1 MKPHPLLIQL
11 AMLTT
16 MVLWGVSFVA
26 SKIVL
31 DRIGPLPYMGFRF
44 LLAAGVLA
52 LLVLVIGPPR
62 FSRRTHALIALTALA
77 EPIAYFL
84 FESYG
89 LSIIG
94 ATTTSL
100 IIALV
105 PLAVMV
111 MAAIF
116 LGEAMHLRGV
126 IAVLVSIAGIP
137 LLVFGEEL
145 LVSGASLGGAAGD
158 ALRGAVTTGDP
169 LAEIDPTRRILGV
182 LLVLGAV
189 FSAAGYITLA
199 RSLTQ
204 KHDPIRLTILQ
215 TWWGALFFFV
225 LWQMTTPGFSTVADL
240 PSLVWGALVFLV
252 IGATVAAF
260 LLYNW
265 ALKYERAATAA
276 LYINAI
282 PVITA
287 VTAWVVLDE
296 RLVPVQLVGA
306 ACVLGA
312 VRLSTWRSTVRRA
325 TTPLPEA

>member
-62 FSRRTHALIALTALA
+62 FSRRTHGLIALTALA

-89 LSIIG
+89 LSIVG

-111 MAAIF
+111 MAALF

-126 IAVLVSIAGIP
+126 IAVVVSIAGIA
-137 LLVFGEEL
+137 LLVFGEDL
-145 LVSGASLGGAAGD
+145 IGSGGGIGG
-158 ALRGAVTTGDP
+158 ALRGTITGSDSP
-169 LAEIDPTRRILGV
+169 VAAIDPSRKLLGV

-189 FSAAGYITLA
+189 FAAAGYITLA

-225 LWQMTTPGFSTVADL
+225 LWQVTTPGFSTVADL
-240 PSLVWGALVFLV
+240 PSIVWGALVFLV
-252 IGATVAAF
+252 IGATVTAF

-296 RLVPVQLVGA
+296 RLVPIQLVGA

-312 VRLSTWRSTVRRA
+312 VRLSTWRSKVRRA

>member
-44 LLAAGVLA
+44 LLAAGILAVVLIA
-52 LLVLVIGPPR
+52 IGPPR
-62 FSRRTHALIALTALA
+62 FSRRTHGMIALTALA

-89 LSIIG
+89 LSIVG

-105 PLAVMV
+105 PLAVMI

-126 IAVLVSIAGIP
+126 VAVVISIAGIA

-145 LVSGASLGGAAGD
+145 LVSGGAAGD
-158 ALRGAVTTGDP
+158 ALRGAVSGGHDP
-169 LAEIDPTRRILGV
+169 GEIDPTRKVLGV

-225 LWQMTTPGFSTVADL
+225 LWQITTPGFSTVADM
-240 PSLVWGALVFLV
+240 PRIVWGALIFLV

-287 VTAWVVLDE
+287 VTAWIVLDE
-296 RLVPVQLVGA
+296 RLLPIQLVGA
-306 ACVLGA
+306 AFVLGA
-312 VRLSTWRSTVRRA
+312 VRLSTWRSKVRRA
-325 TTPLPEA
+325 TTPVPEA